1 MDINAIY
8 QALLG
13 RSAGQADLNYWTKI
27 TQGEGAPTQEQM
39 QGNLGAINSAFQ
51 QLLGRDMQEGTGSAL
66 NPIFMD
72 SGMQGVRGHIAG
84 SDEYINSLLG
94 EPGSK
99 WQQVARQGTMH
110 QAQMPGSFW
119 DYSNPDLSTPGWAE
133 KVMGMAAGANGGGA
147 TSLDEL
153 LKQITGGGQAAEAA
167 PSPGTVAG
175 SGGQG
180 GAGMSY
186 PSQAH
191 GYTLTPEQQAM
202 LGTDFIGRARDAQAK
217 AHAERYSAKRKA
229 QG

>member
-13 RSAGQADLNYWTKI
+13 RPAGQADLDYWTKI
-27 TQGEGAPTQEQM
+27 TQGEGAPTQEQV

-72 SGMQGVRGHIAG
+72 SGIQGVRGHIAG

-99 WQQVARQGTMH
+99 WQQVARQDSMH
-110 QAQMPGSFW
+110 QAQLPGSFW
-119 DYSNPDLSTPGWAE
+119 DYSNRDLSTPGWAE
-133 KVMGMAAGANGGGA
+133 KVLGITGSASGG
-147 TSLDEL
+147 TPSTLDDI
-153 LKQITGGGQAAEAA
+153 LKQITGDGTAAEAS
-167 PSPGTVAG
+167 PSPAGTVADT
-175 SGGQG
+175 GGQG
-180 GAGMSY
+180 GMSY

-202 LGTDFIGRARDAQAK
+202 LGTDFIGRSRDAHAK
-217 AHAERYSAKRKA
+217 AQAERYSAKRKA
-229 QG
+229 QA